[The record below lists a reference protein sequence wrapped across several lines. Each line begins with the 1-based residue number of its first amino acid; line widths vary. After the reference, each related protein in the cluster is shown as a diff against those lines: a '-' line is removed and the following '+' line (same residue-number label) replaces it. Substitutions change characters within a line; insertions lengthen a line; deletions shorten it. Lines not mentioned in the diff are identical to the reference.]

1 MDLNELRERQ
11 SWPLE
16 KKIDHSMLVI
26 DTFLSRTNCNAFV
39 SFSGGKDSTVL
50 LDLVRH
56 FTELAYGDANII
68 PAMFVNTGNE
78 YPDIVHFVR
87 HLKEDSGYNIE
98 IVRPSKTPR
107 QVWAEKGFPLIGKEQ
122 AEYIYRCRKNP
133 NAINLINEQLSKGN
147 TFGVVSRKWQY
158 LIDAPYDT
166 SQACCGLLKKAP
178 AHAYQKRTKRFPII
192 GTMAEESKLRESIYI
207 RRGGCFSFKEDG
219 ATTTMA
225 APLSIWT
232 EADIWNYIKK
242 FNLEISNIYHKGAKR
257 TGCVGCGFGCQF
269 KQDNRFDILYQNH
282 PRYYEMIMG
291 YTNHGHTYREAIRQ
305 IFDIQG
311 KSLPDERLF

>member
-16 KKIDHSMLVI
+16 KKIDHSILVI

-133 NAINLINEQLSKGN
+133 NAINLINDQLSKGN

-207 RRGGCFSFKEDG
+207 RRGGG
-219 ATTTMA
+219 AFRLRKMVLQQLWQLLYPFGRRLTSGTTSRNLTSKYQTYTIRERSGQGA
-225 APLSIWT
+225 LAVASVASSSRTTDLKSSIV
-232 EADIWNYIKK
+232 I
-242 FNLEISNIYHKGAKR
+242 
-257 TGCVGCGFGCQF
+257 
-269 KQDNRFDILYQNH
+269 
-282 PRYYEMIMG
+282 
-291 YTNHGHTYREAIRQ
+291 IR
-305 IFDIQG
+305 
-311 KSLPDERLF
+311 STTR

>member
-1 MDLNELRERQ
+1 MDLTELRERQ
-11 SWPLE
+11 SWPLD
-16 KKIDHSMLVI
+16 KKIDHALLVI

-50 LDLVRH
+50 LDLVRR
-56 FTELAYGDANII
+56 FTQMAYGDPNLI
-68 PAMFVNTGNE
+68 PAVFVNTGNE
-78 YPDIVHFVR
+78 YPDIVYFVR
-87 HLKEDSGYNIE
+87 HLQQDRGYNIE
-98 IVRPSKTPR
+98 TLHPAKTPR
-107 QVWAEKGFPLIGKEQ
+107 QVWEEKGFPLIGKEQ

-133 NAINLINEQLSKGN
+133 NSIRLIDVQLAKGN
-147 TFGVVSRKWQY
+147 TFGVVSKKWRY

-166 SQACCGLLKKAP
+166 SQFCCGVLKKAP
-178 AHAYQKRTKRFPII
+178 AHAYQKRTGRFPIL
-192 GTMAEESKLRESIYI
+192 GTMAEESKLRESVYI

-219 ATTTMA
+219 AKTTLA
-225 APLSIWT
+225 APLSIFL
-232 EADIWNYIKK
+232 EEDIWAYIER
-242 FNLEISNIYHKGAKR
+242 FHLEISDIYHKGAKR